1 MIEHELKHV
10 QDANARLLDASDRE
24 VKEGD
29 IVTIDF
35 EGFVD
40 GEQFPGGTAEGY
52 ELTIGSNMFIPGFE
66 EQLIGNKKR

>member
-1 MIEHELKHV
+1 M
-10 QDANARLLDASDRE
+10 QCQLLDASEE

-40 GEQFPGGTAEGY
+40 GEQFPGGTGDM
-52 ELTIGSNMFIPGFE
+52 S
-66 EQLIGNKKR
+66 